1 MRLRNS
7 IITIALLS
15 SMSFAGGDIGG
26 VTSFENDDYKKA
38 ESDIVPYVPTPAPAP
53 QVQEEEYIP
62 PVVAPTVEPTYE
74 PAQVIEAEPTPVV
87 EPSYAPITPTPTP
100 PPTVAPTPK
109 EVTKQ
114 DISSGIGGPY
124 IGVALSHMG
133 VRADD
138 RVNLFDSEKHQDLQK
153 GITLVAGYDFMKY
166 LGAELR
172 AALSL
177 AGEDKGQ
184 DNLAEY
190 GIYLKPKYPIL
201 DNLNIYGLLGYS
213 FINMSDP
220 ASKTNYNDSPFDG
233 DNSGFSFGGG
243 INYGITSNISVF
255 TDVVNYLR
263 DFGGSN
269 STWGANLGIRYNF

>member
-7 IITIALLS
+7 IITIAILS

-26 VTSFENDDYKKA
+26 VTSFENDDYQKA
-38 ESDIVPYVPTPAPAP
+38 NEEVVPYEPTPIPEA
-53 QVQEEEYIP
+53 QEVISTPIP
-62 PVVAPTVEPTYE
+62 TAIPTVESTREVPTAMPTTA
-74 PAQVIEAEPTPVV
+74 PAVTPK
-87 EPSYAPITPTPTP
+87 
-100 PPTVAPTPK
+100 PTPK
-109 EVTKQ
+109 VVEKS
-114 DISSGIGGPY
+114 SSGVGGFY
-124 IGVALSHMG
+124 VGLAVSDMG

-138 RVNLFDSEKHQDLQK
+138 RVNLFSSEKHQDLQK
-153 GITLVAGYDFMKY
+153 GLTLVAGYDFMKY

-177 AGEDKGQ
+177 AGEGQGQ

-190 GIYLKPKYPIL
+190 GVYLKPQYPVL

-213 FINMSDP
+213 AINMSDP
-220 ASKTNYNDSPFDG
+220 ATKEFYDKNKKFDG

-269 STWGANLGIRYNF
+269 STWGANLGVRYNF

>member
-7 IITIALLS
+7 IITIAILS

-26 VTSFENDDYKKA
+26 VTSFENDDYQKA
-38 ESDIVPYVPTPAPAP
+38 NEEVVPYEPTPIPEA
-53 QVQEEEYIP
+53 QEVISTP
-62 PVVAPTVEPTYE
+62 IPTVESTRGVQTAMPT
-74 PAQVIEAEPTPVV
+74 
-87 EPSYAPITPTPTP
+87 TP
-100 PPTVAPTPK
+100 PAVTPKPTPK
-109 EVTKQ
+109 VVEKS
-114 DISSGIGGPY
+114 SSGVGGFY
-124 IGVALSHMG
+124 VGLAVSDMG

-138 RVNLFDSEKHQDLQK
+138 RVNLFGSEKHQDLQK
-153 GITLVAGYDFMKY
+153 GLTLVAGYDFMKY

-190 GIYLKPKYPIL
+190 GIYFKPQYPIL

-269 STWGANLGIRYNF
+269 STWGANLGVRYNF

>member
-1 MRLRNS
+1 MRLKNS
-7 IITIALLS
+7 IIAIAVLS

-26 VTSFENDDYKKA
+26 VTSFENDDYKNA
-38 ESDIVPYVPTPAPAP
+38 EAEIVPYTPTPIPEVVPTA
-53 QVQEEEYIP
+53 IP
-62 PVVAPTVEPTYE
+62 TVAPTVEPTV
-74 PAQVIEAEPTPVV
+74 APT
-87 EPSYAPITPTPTP
+87 AR
-100 PPTVAPTPK
+100 PTVAPTPK
-109 EVTKQ
+109 VMEKV
-114 DISSGIGGPY
+114 SSGVGGPY
-124 IGVALSHMG
+124 VGLAISDMG

-138 RVNLFDSEKHQDLQK
+138 RVNLLDSEKHQDLQK
-153 GITLVAGYDFMKY
+153 GLTLVVGYDFMKY

-177 AGEDKGQ
+177 AGEGQGQ

-190 GIYLKPKYPIL
+190 GVYLKPQYPVL

-213 FINMSDP
+213 AINMSDP
-220 ASKTNYNDSPFDG
+220 VTEPFDG

-243 INYGITSNISVF
+243 LNYGVTSNISVF

-269 STWGANLGIRYNF
+269 STWGANLGVRYNF